1 MKEIH
6 ELDLPKDIRYEE
18 EHEWARLENDR
29 VIVGISDY
37 AQDQLG
43 EIVFIELPDES
54 ITLDKGQPYGIV
66 ESSKSVSDLYA
77 PVSGEIIRINSELE
91 ESPELINEGP
101 YRVGWLLEVKPK
113 DLKELESLMTSDAY
127 LEMLKGLED

>member
-6 ELDLPKDIRYEE
+6 ELDLPDDIRYGE
-18 EHEWARLENDR
+18 EHEWARVKGDK

-43 EIVFIELPDES
+43 EIVFIQLPDENG
-54 ITLDKGQPYGIV
+54 TLDKGQPYGVV

-77 PVSGEIIRINSELE
+77 PVSGEVITVNRSLE

-101 YRVGWLLEVKPK
+101 YGVGWLLEVKPK
-113 DLKELESLMTSDAY
+113 DLSELESLMTSDAY
-127 LEMLKGLED
+127 LEMLKGLEG